1 VATSPDERKA
11 ALLEATVA
19 RVHERVEPAQ
29 AEDVERFVRAY
40 YAHVAPGDLNDRSDL
55 DLYGAAVAHWNLAR
69 VRQPGESKVHVYTP
83 DVEEHGWESPHT
95 VVETVVDDM
104 PFLVDS
110 VSMEVTRNG
119 SAIHLVIRPIMR
131 VRRDEQGRLLDVGAE
146 DGQPESMIHVE
157 IDRQAGPEEL
167 ERLRADL
174 AHVLADVRAAVEE
187 WPTMRERVHDVLAA
201 LEAAPPPV
209 DPDELAEARDLL
221 AWMHDDHFTFL
232 GFRAYD
238 ILTEDGEEVLRAVP
252 GSGLGILRAGDERTI
267 SVSFAQLPPA
277 VRRLARAKSLLTLT
291 KANSRATVHR
301 PSYLDYVGVK
311 RFDAAG
317 EVVGEWR
324 FLGLYTH
331 TAYSASPWEIPVLQR
346 KAQRVVERS
355 GLPTGSHDHKAL
367 VDILETYPRDE
378 LFQSSED
385 ELFET
390 ALGILHLGERRRVR
404 LFVRRDAFGRFL
416 SCLVYLPRERFD
428 TENRQRIQEILQQA
442 FAGTSVDYTTRVSE
456 SVLARL
462 HFVVY
467 TEQGTAPEF
476 DVAEIE
482 SRLASVTRAWTDDL
496 RDALSE
502 QLGEARAGPLF
513 ERYGEA
519 FPGAYREDF
528 TARQA
533 VHDIER
539 IERLDPDGDLG
550 MSLYVPLESTLD
562 HLAFKLVR
570 TGRPTLLSD
579 VLPLLEN
586 MGVRVSDE
594 RPYEIKPAAGPPV
607 WIYDFGLRHD
617 GAAELHADD
626 VRETFQDAFARTWR
640 GETEND
646 GFNRLVIAARL
657 TSREITILRAIAKY
671 LRQAGSTFS
680 QAYMEDALFAHADVA
695 RGLVE
700 LFQAR
705 LDPVLVGARPESAEA
720 DSDRAKIPEGGRIRG
735 RDQSSTERADAKARS
750 LERELESAIDAVE
763 SLDQDRILRGFLR
776 VVRAVLRTNYFQ
788 TDDGGHAKPYLSLK
802 LDPDLV
808 PDLPEPRPMFE
819 VFVYSPRVEAVHLR
833 GGKVARG
840 GIRWS
845 DRLEDFRTEVLGL
858 MKAQTVKNAV
868 IVPVGAKGGFVVKRP
883 PAGGDRAALLDEV
896 AECYRIFMRGLLD
909 LTDTISGGRV
919 VPPPD
924 VVRHDDDDPYLVVAA
939 DKGTATFSDI
949 ANEISI
955 EYGFWLG
962 DAFASGGS
970 AGYDH
975 KQLGITAR
983 GAWES
988 VKRHFAELGI
998 DIGATDFTVAGIG
1011 DMSGDV
1017 FGNGMLLS
1025 PHIRLVGAFDHRHV
1039 FLDPNPDAAASFAE
1053 RKRLF
1058 RLAGS
1063 SWADYDPALI
1073 SAGGGVFPRSAK
1085 SIPLSP
1091 EVRAALDVEAES
1103 LTPSEL
1109 IHALLR
1115 APVDLLWNGGI
1126 GTYVKAQE
1134 ERHAEVGDRAND
1146 AVRVDAEELRC
1157 RVVGEGGNLGFTQ
1170 RARIAFARAGGRIY
1184 MDAIDNSAGVDCSD
1198 HEVNIKILLD
1208 TIVAEGDLTGKQRN
1222 AILAEMG
1229 DEVAALVLR
1238 DNYEQTQ
1245 AIATSTAQAA
1255 SMLEVHERY
1264 VRSLEQAG
1272 TLNRELECLPSDE
1285 GFDERE
1291 AAGGGL
1297 TAPEFATLLS
1307 HTKIA
1312 LEQEL
1317 LASDLPEDPYLSS
1330 ELERYFPTRLREEF
1344 GAQLQRHPLRRE
1356 IIASRVVNDL
1366 VNRAG
1371 TTFAFRLGDET
1382 GAGADDIARA
1392 YTAARETFGLRDLW
1406 GEIEALDGHVPTA
1419 TQIAM
1424 LLRARILLERATR
1437 WLLRNR
1443 RRPLDIAAT
1452 VARYAPG
1459 ATALGR
1465 ALPTLLDQGEL
1476 EAARAKAVGLVDVGV
1491 PAELAERVAH
1501 IDALVPTFELVEIAV
1516 ACELDVVAAAE
1527 VYFALGA
1534 RLQLHWLR
1542 DRIVDLPRET
1552 RWEAMARAALRD
1564 DVYSEQAGLTA
1575 EVLRAGAGAE
1585 RWLAEN
1591 ASAVERS
1598 LQVLADIRTGG
1609 TLDLARLSVAVR
1621 EMRNLIHSSGTR
1633 EPATEPASQS

>member
-1 VATSPDERKA
+1 MATSPDERKA

-19 RVHERVEPAQ
+19 RVHEQVEGAQ
-29 AEDVERFVRAY
+29 AEDLERFVRAY
-40 YAHVAPGDLNDRSDL
+40 YANVAPDDLSDRSAA
-55 DLYGAAVAHWNLAR
+55 DLYGAAITHRNLAR
-69 VRQPGESKVHVYTP
+69 VRSPGELKVHVYTP
-83 DVEEHGWESPHT
+83 DLEEHGWESPHT

-131 VRRDEQGRLLDVGAE
+131 VRRDEEGRLLDVGAE

-157 IDRQAGPEEL
+157 IDRQAGPQEL
-167 ERLRADL
+167 ERLRGGICR
-174 AHVLADVRAAVEE
+174 VLGDVRAAVED
-187 WPTMRERVHDVLAA
+187 WPTMRQRVRDVVAELG
-201 LEAAPPPV
+201 EAPV
-209 DPDELAEARDLL
+209 DADERAETRDLL
-221 AWMHDDHFTFL
+221 EWMNDGHFTFL
-232 GFRAYD
+232 GYREYD
-238 ILTEDGEEVLRAVP
+238 VLTEDGEDVLRAVS
-252 GSGLGILRAGDERTI
+252 GSGLGILRAADERPI
-267 SVSFAQLPPA
+267 SVSFAQLPPE
-277 VRRLARAKSLLTLT
+277 VRRLARAKNLLTLT

-311 RFDAAG
+311 RFDVDGEVAG
-317 EVVGEWR
+317 ERR

-331 TAYSASPWEIPVLQR
+331 TAYSASPWEIPGLRR

-355 GLPTGSHDHKAL
+355 GLLHGSHDHKAL
-367 VDILETYPRDE
+367 VEILETYPRDE
-378 LFQSSED
+378 LFQISED

-428 TENRQRIQEILQQA
+428 TENRNRIQEILQEA
-442 FAGTSVDYTTRVSE
+442 FGGTSVDYSTRVSE

-462 HFVVY
+462 HVVVY
-467 TEQGTAPEF
+467 TEQGAIPEY

-482 SRLASVTRAWTDDL
+482 ARLAAATRAWTDDL
-496 RDALSE
+496 RDALSD
-502 QLGEARAGPLF
+502 QLGEERAGPLF
-513 ERYGEA
+513 ERYAEA

-533 VHDIER
+533 VLDIER
-539 IERLDPDGDLG
+539 LERLDPAGDLA
-550 MSLYVPLESTLD
+550 MSLYLPLASTHD
-562 HLAFKLVR
+562 HLAFKLLR
-570 TGRPTLLSD
+570 SGQPILLSD

-594 RPYEIKPAAGPPV
+594 RPYEVKPSGAPPAWV
-607 WIYDFGLRHD
+607 YDFGLRHD
-617 GAAELHADD
+617 AGAEFQADD
-626 VRETFQDAFARTWR
+626 VREMFQDAFARVWR
-640 GETEND
+640 GQSEND
-646 GFNRLVIAARL
+646 GFNRLVLSARL
-657 TSREITILRAIAKY
+657 TAREITILRAIAKY

-680 QAYMEDALFAHADVA
+680 QTYMEDALSAHPEVA
-695 RGLVE
+695 RAIVE
-700 LFQAR
+700 LFRLR
-705 LDPVLVGARPESAEA
+705 LDPVRF
-720 DSDRAKIPEGGRIRG
+720 DD
-735 RDQSSTERADAKARS
+735 TDAKARA
-750 LERELESAIDAVE
+750 LERKLESTIDAVE
-763 SLDQDRILRGFLR
+763 SLDEDRILRGFLR

-788 TDDGGHAKPYLSLK
+788 TDSGGQAKPYLALK

-845 DRLEDFRTEVLGL
+845 DRREDFRTEVLGL

-883 PAGGDRAALLDEV
+883 PLGGDRAALLEEV
-896 AECYRIFMRGLLD
+896 VECYRTFMRGLLD
-909 LTDTISGGRV
+909 VTDTIAGGKI
-919 VPPPD
+919 VPPAE
-924 VVRHDDDDPYLVVAA
+924 VVRHDEDDPYLVVAA

-949 ANEISI
+949 ANAIAI

-975 KQLGITAR
+975 KQMGITAR

-988 VKRHFAELGI
+988 VKRHFRELGT
-998 DIGATDFTVAGIG
+998 DIETTDFTVVGVG

-1025 PHIRLVGAFDHRHV
+1025 RHIRLIGAFDHRHV

-1053 RKRLF
+1053 RERLF
-1058 RLAGS
+1058 GLPGS

-1073 SAGGGVFPRSAK
+1073 SPGGGAFPREAK
-1085 SIPLSP
+1085 SIALSP
-1091 EVRAALDVEAES
+1091 EARAALAIDVDS

-1115 APVDLLWNGGI
+1115 APADLLWNGGI

-1146 AVRVDAEELRC
+1146 AVRVDGEELRC

-1170 RARIAFARAGGRIY
+1170 RARVAYARNGGRIY

-1208 TIVAEGDLTGKQRN
+1208 TIVADGDLTAKQRN
-1222 AILAEMG
+1222 AILAEMT

-1245 AIATSTAQAA
+1245 AISSSTAQAA
-1255 SMLEVHERY
+1255 SMVEVHERY
-1264 VRSLEQAG
+1264 VRSLEQDG
-1272 TLNRELECLPSDE
+1272 TLSRELEFLPSAE
-1285 GFDERE
+1285 GFDERQS
-1291 AAGGGL
+1291 AGSGL

-1312 LEQEL
+1312 IAQEL
-1317 LASDLPEDPYLSS
+1317 LSSDVPEDPYLSS
-1330 ELERYFPTRLREEF
+1330 ELELYFPARLRDEF
-1344 GAQLQRHPLRRE
+1344 AVQLQRHPLRRE
-1356 IIASRVVNDL
+1356 IIASRIVNDL

-1371 TTFAFRLGDET
+1371 TTFAFRLSDET

-1392 YTAARETFGLRDLW
+1392 YTVAREVFGLRALW
-1406 GEIEALDGHVPTA
+1406 AEIEALDGRAPAEAQT
-1419 TQIAM
+1419 AM

-1443 RRPLDIAAT
+1443 RRPIDIAAA
-1452 VARYAPG
+1452 VARYEPG
-1459 ATALGR
+1459 AATLAE
-1465 ALPTLLDQGEL
+1465 ALPTLLGASEL
-1476 EAARAKAVGLVDVGV
+1476 ESARAKTAGLVDVGV
-1491 PAELAERVAH
+1491 PPELSQRVAH
-1501 IDALVPTFELVEIAV
+1501 LPSLVPTLDLVEIA
-1516 ACELDVVAAAE
+1516 AATELDVAAAAE

-1534 RLQLHWLR
+1534 RLELHWLR

-1575 EVLRAGAGAE
+1575 EVLRAGAGVE
-1585 RWLAEN
+1585 RWQAEN
-1591 ASAVERS
+1591 ASAIERS
-1598 LQVLADIRTGG
+1598 LQVLADIRSGG

-1621 EMRNLIHSSGTR
+1621 EIRNLIHSSGTPQ
-1633 EPATEPASQS
+1633 PATQPAAQPASTA

>member
-1 VATSPDERKA
+1 MATSPNERKA
-11 ALLEATVA
+11 ALLEAAVA
-19 RVHERVEPAQ
+19 CVHEQSHGAEAQ
-29 AEDVERFVRAY
+29 DVERFVRAY
-40 YAHVAPGDLNDRSDL
+40 YANVAADDLTDRSPA
-55 DLYGAAVAHWNLAR
+55 DLYGAALAHRSLAL
-69 VRQPGESKVHVYTP
+69 VRAPGELKARVYTP
-83 DVEEHGWESPHT
+83 NPDEDGWGSPHT

-119 SAIHLVIRPIMR
+119 NAIHLVIRPIMR
-131 VRRDEQGRLLDVGAE
+131 VRRDAEGRLLDVGSE
-146 DGQPESMIHVE
+146 DGLPESMIHVE

-167 ERLRADL
+167 ERLRAGICR
-174 AHVLADVRAAVEE
+174 VLSDVRAAVED
-187 WPTMRERVHDVLAA
+187 WRAMRARVHDVVEE
-201 LEAAPPPV
+201 LERAPV
-209 DPDELAEARDLL
+209 DAGERAEARDLL
-221 AWMHDDHFTFL
+221 EWMENGHFTFL
-232 GFRAYD
+232 GYREYD
-238 ILTEDGEEVLRAVP
+238 VLAEGGEDVLRAVS
-252 GSGLGILRAGDERTI
+252 GSGLGILRAGDERPV
-267 SVSFAQLPPA
+267 SVSFAQLPA
-277 VRRLARAKSLLTLT
+277 EVRRLAREKSLLTLT

-311 RFDAAG
+311 RFDEAG
-317 EVVGEWR
+317 EVAGERR

-331 TAYSASPWEIPVLQR
+331 TAYSASPWEIPGLRR
-346 KAQRVVERS
+346 KVQRVVERS
-355 GLPTGSHDHKAL
+355 GLLHGSHDHKAL
-367 VDILETYPRDE
+367 VEILETYPRDE
-378 LFQSSED
+378 LFQISED
-385 ELFET
+385 ELFAT

-428 TENRQRIQEILQQA
+428 TANRNRIQNILQEA
-442 FAGTSVDYTTRVSE
+442 FEGTSVDYTTRVSE

-462 HFVVY
+462 HVVVY
-467 TEQGTAPEF
+467 TEQGAIPDY

-482 SRLASVTRAWTDDL
+482 ARLAAATRAWADDL
-496 RDALSE
+496 RDALSD
-502 QLGEARAGPLF
+502 QLGEDRARPLF
-513 ERYGEA
+513 DRYGEA

-528 TARQA
+528 TADQA
-533 VHDIER
+533 VLDIER
-539 IERLDPDGDLG
+539 LERLDPGGDLG
-550 MSLYVPLESTLD
+550 MSLYVPLASTQD
-562 HLAFKLVR
+562 QLAFKLLR
-570 TGRPTLLSD
+570 SGQPILLSD

-594 RPYEIKPAAGPPV
+594 RPYEVRPTHGQPV

-617 GAAELHADD
+617 ADSEFQAD
-626 VRETFQDAFARTWR
+626 EVREMFQDAFARVWR
-640 GETEND
+640 GQSEND
-646 GFNRLVIAARL
+646 GFNRLVLSARL
-657 TSREITILRAIAKY
+657 TAREITVLRAIAKY
-671 LRQAGSTFS
+671 LRQGGSTFS
-680 QAYMEDALFAHADVA
+680 QTYMEDALSAHPDIA
-695 RGLVE
+695 RAIVE
-700 LFQAR
+700 LFRLR
-705 LDPVLVGARPESAEA
+705 LDPARTADMDA
-720 DSDRAKIPEGGRIRG
+720 DSRA
-735 RDQSSTERADAKARS
+735 
-750 LERELESAIDAVE
+750 LERLLESTIDAVE
-763 SLDQDRILRGFLR
+763 SLDEDRILRGFLR

-788 TDDGGHAKPYLSLK
+788 TDSGGQAKSYLSLK
-802 LDPDLV
+802 LDPELV

-845 DRLEDFRTEVLGL
+845 DRREDFRTEVLGL

-883 PAGGDRAALLDEV
+883 PLGGDRAALLEEV
-896 AECYRIFMRGLLD
+896 VECYRTFMRGLLD
-909 LTDTISGGRV
+909 VTDTISGGKV
-919 VPPPD
+919 VPPPE
-924 VVRHDDDDPYLVVAA
+924 VVRHDEDDPYLVVAA

-949 ANEISI
+949 ANAIAI

-975 KQLGITAR
+975 KQMGITAR

-988 VKRHFAELGI
+988 VKRHFRELGA
-998 DIGATDFTVAGIG
+998 DIETTDFTVAGVG

-1025 PHIRLVGAFDHRHV
+1025 QHIRLIGAFDHRHV
-1039 FLDPNPDAAASFAE
+1039 FLDPTPDAAASFRE
-1053 RKRLF
+1053 RERLF
-1058 RLAGS
+1058 ALPGS
-1063 SWADYDPALI
+1063 SWADYDPGLI
-1073 SAGGGVFPRSAK
+1073 SAGGGVFPREAK
-1085 SIPLSP
+1085 SIALSS
-1091 EVRAALDVEAES
+1091 EARAALGIEAES

-1109 IHALLR
+1109 IHALLC

-1126 GTYVKAQE
+1126 GTYVKGRE

-1170 RARIAFARAGGRIY
+1170 RARVAYARNGGRIY

-1208 TIVAEGDLTGKQRN
+1208 TSVADGDLTGEQRN
-1222 AILAEMG
+1222 ALLAEMA

-1245 AIATSTAQAA
+1245 AISSSTAQAE
-1255 SMLEVHERY
+1255 SMVEVHERY
-1264 VRSLEQAG
+1264 VRSLEQDG
-1272 TLNRELECLPSDE
+1272 TLSRELEFLPTAE

-1291 AAGGGL
+1291 AAGVGL

-1312 LEQEL
+1312 IAQEL
-1317 LASDLPEDPYLSS
+1317 LASDVPEDPYLSS
-1330 ELERYFPTRLREEF
+1330 ELERYFPARLRDEF
-1344 GAQLQRHPLRRE
+1344 AARIQRHPLRRE
-1356 IIASRVVNDL
+1356 IIATRVVNDL

-1371 TTFAFRLGDET
+1371 TTFAFRLSDET

-1392 YTAARETFGLRDLW
+1392 YAVAREVFGLQGLW
-1406 GEIEALDGHVPTA
+1406 AEIEALDGRVPAEAQT
-1419 TQIAM
+1419 AM

-1443 RRPLDIAAT
+1443 RRPIDIAAA
-1452 VARYAPG
+1452 VARYGPG
-1459 ATALGR
+1459 AAAVAQALPSLLGR
-1465 ALPTLLDQGEL
+1465 SELDDAL
-1476 EAARAKAVGLVDVGV
+1476 ARAAALADVGV
-1491 PAELAERVAH
+1491 PAELAQRVAH
-1501 IDALVPTFELVEIAV
+1501 LPSLVPTLDLVEIA
-1516 ACELDVVAAAE
+1516 AAADQDVAAAAQ

-1534 RLQLHWLR
+1534 RLELHWLR

-1564 DVYSEQAGLTA
+1564 DVYSEQAGLTS
-1575 EVLRAGAGAE
+1575 EVLRTGAGVE
-1585 RWLAEN
+1585 RWQAEN
-1591 ASAVERS
+1591 ASAIDRS
-1598 LQVLADIRTGG
+1598 LQVLADIRSGG

-1621 EMRNLIHSSGTR
+1621 EIRNLIHSSGTP
-1633 EPATEPASQS
+1633 EPAAQPASRP

>member
-1 VATSPDERKA
+1 MATSPDERKA

-19 RVHERVEPAQ
+19 RVRERVEA
-29 AEDVERFVRAY
+29 AAADDVERFVRAY
-40 YAHVAPGDLNDRSDL
+40 YAHVAPDDLSDRSDL
-55 DLYGAAVAHWNLAR
+55 DLYGAALAHWNLAR
-69 VRQPGESKVHVYTP
+69 VRQPGETKVHVYTP
-83 DVEEHGWESPHT
+83 NVEEHGWESEHT

-131 VRRDEQGRLLDVGAE
+131 MRRDEDGRLLEVGAE
-146 DGQPESMIHVE
+146 EGLPESLIHVE

-167 ERLRADL
+167 ERLRAGL
-174 AHVLADVRAAVEE
+174 CRVLGDVRAAVED
-187 WPTMRERVHDVLAA
+187 WPSMRERIGDVVAELVDA
-201 LEAAPPPV
+201 PV
-209 DPDELAEARDLL
+209 DPDERPEARDLL
-221 AWMHDDHFTFL
+221 EWMNDGHFTFL
-232 GFRAYD
+232 GYREYE
-238 ILTEDGEEVLRAVP
+238 ILTEDGEDVLRAAP
-252 GSGLGILRAGDERTI
+252 GSGLGILRATDEQPM
-267 SVSFAQLPPA
+267 SLSFAQLPPE
-277 VRRLARAKSLLTLT
+277 VRRLARAKSLLNLT

-317 EVVGEWR
+317 EVTGERR

-331 TAYSASPWEIPVLQR
+331 TAYSASPWEIPVLRR

-355 GLPTGSHDHKAL
+355 GLLRGSHDHKAL
-367 VDILETYPRDE
+367 VEILETYPRDE
-378 LFQSSED
+378 LFQISED

-428 TENRQRIQEILQQA
+428 TRNRQRVQDILQEA
-442 FAGTSVDYTTRVSE
+442 FHGTSVDYSTRVSE
-456 SVLARL
+456 SVQARL
-462 HFVVY
+462 HVVVY
-467 TEQGTAPEF
+467 TEPGTVPEY

-482 SRLASVTRAWTDDL
+482 ARLAAATRAWTDDL

-502 QLGEARAGPLF
+502 QLGEDRAGPLF
-513 ERYGEA
+513 ARYSEA

-528 TARQA
+528 SARQA

-570 TGRPTLLSD
+570 SGKPVLLSD

-594 RPYEIKPAAGPPV
+594 RPYEVKPADGPPV

-640 GETEND
+640 GEAEND
-646 GFNRLVIAARL
+646 GFNRLVLSARL
-657 TSREITILRAIAKY
+657 TAREITILRAIAKY

-680 QAYMEDALFAHADVA
+680 QTYMEDALFAHPAVA
-695 RGLVE
+695 RGVVE
-700 LFQAR
+700 LFRIRLDPAR
-705 LDPVLVGARPESAEA
+705 LDHADTQARA
-720 DSDRAKIPEGGRIRG
+720 
-735 RDQSSTERADAKARS
+735 
-750 LERELESAIDAVE
+750 LERELEGTIDEVE
-763 SLDQDRILRGFLR
+763 SLDEDRILRGFLR

-788 TDDGGHAKPYLSLK
+788 TDAGGQAKSYLSFK

-845 DRLEDFRTEVLGL
+845 DRREDFRTEVLGL

-883 PAGGDRAALLDEV
+883 PAGGDRAALLEEV
-896 AECYRIFMRGLLD
+896 VECYRTFMRGLLD
-909 LTDTISGGRV
+909 VTDTIVGGKV

-924 VVRHDDDDPYLVVAA
+924 VVRHDEDDPYLVVAA

-949 ANEISI
+949 ANAISI

-975 KQLGITAR
+975 KQMGITAR

-988 VKRHFAELGI
+988 VKRHFRELGT
-998 DIGATDFTVAGIG
+998 DIETTDFTVVGIG

-1025 PHIRLVGAFDHRHV
+1025 RHIRLIGAFDHRHV

-1053 RKRLF
+1053 RERLF
-1058 RLAGS
+1058 ALPGS
-1063 SWADYDPALI
+1063 SWDDYDPGLI
-1073 SAGGGVFPRSAK
+1073 SPGGGVFPRTAK

-1091 EVRAALDVEAES
+1091 EARAALDVEDES

-1134 ERHAEVGDRAND
+1134 ERHVEVGDRAND
-1146 AVRVDAEELRC
+1146 AVRVDGEELRC
-1157 RVVGEGGNLGFTQ
+1157 RVVGEGGNLGLTQ
-1170 RARIAFARAGGRIY
+1170 RARVAFARRGGRII

-1208 TIVAEGDLTGKQRN
+1208 TIVADGDLTGKQRN
-1222 AILAEMG
+1222 AILAEM
-1229 DEVAALVLR
+1229 ATRSPRSSCATTTSR
-1238 DNYEQTQ
+1238 RRRSR
-1245 AIATSTAQAA
+1245 ARPPRRRRWSRCMSATSGA
-1255 SMLEVHERY
+1255 S
-1264 VRSLEQAG
+1264 S
-1272 TLNRELECLPSDE
+1272 NP
-1285 GFDERE
+1285 
-1291 AAGGGL
+1291 
-1297 TAPEFATLLS
+1297 
-1307 HTKIA
+1307 
-1312 LEQEL
+1312 
-1317 LASDLPEDPYLSS
+1317 
-1330 ELERYFPTRLREEF
+1330 
-1344 GAQLQRHPLRRE
+1344 
-1356 IIASRVVNDL
+1356 
-1366 VNRAG
+1366 
-1371 TTFAFRLGDET
+1371 
-1382 GAGADDIARA
+1382 AR
-1392 YTAARETFGLRDLW
+1392 
-1406 GEIEALDGHVPTA
+1406 
-1419 TQIAM
+1419 
-1424 LLRARILLERATR
+1424 
-1437 WLLRNR
+1437 
-1443 RRPLDIAAT
+1443 
-1452 VARYAPG
+1452 
-1459 ATALGR
+1459 
-1465 ALPTLLDQGEL
+1465 
-1476 EAARAKAVGLVDVGV
+1476 
-1491 PAELAERVAH
+1491 
-1501 IDALVPTFELVEIAV
+1501 
-1516 ACELDVVAAAE
+1516 
-1527 VYFALGA
+1527 
-1534 RLQLHWLR
+1534 
-1542 DRIVDLPRET
+1542 
-1552 RWEAMARAALRD
+1552 
-1564 DVYSEQAGLTA
+1564 
-1575 EVLRAGAGAE
+1575 
-1585 RWLAEN
+1585 
-1591 ASAVERS
+1591 
-1598 LQVLADIRTGG
+1598 
-1609 TLDLARLSVAVR
+1609 
-1621 EMRNLIHSSGTR
+1621 
-1633 EPATEPASQS
+1633 